1 MKINIIVDNDKCWHL
16 NTIRRLIPFLKE
28 RKILVNKIWVLPEKL
43 SNFKGLSIL
52 YWYLNI
58 FGLMNFIKLS
68 AFYILVLIQNI
79 FKKTNSFKDLAKMND
94 IKCVYLKNIN
104 DLTLYDDLKKEN
116 KNYNLIFTNHIISQ
130 KLLDL
135 KNNVFIN
142 KHSSLLPGY
151 KGLMPFIWTKIF
163 SAKNGVSVHLVS
175 KEIDSG
181 KIIFQKKIDYE
192 FNSMVEFYIY
202 IYENFP
208 KYFVESLK
216 NLEEENFFDTSY
228 KESSFSLPTRKE
240 FKQFLRS
247 GGKIIQLNDF
257 FKINK
262 IIN

>member
-16 NTIRRLIPFLKE
+16 NTIRRLVPFLKE
-28 RKILVNKIWVLPEKL
+28 RKIFVNKIWVLPEKL

-142 KHSSLLPGY
+142 KM
-151 KGLMPFIWTKIF
+151 KFETK
-163 SAKNGVSVHLVS
+163 NVLEHLNSVANQS
-175 KEIDSG
+175 
-181 KIIFQKKIDYE
+181 KKINRNEIERRLTELSRYSKKLALIQRRIDIE
-192 FNSMVEFYIY
+192 IE
-202 IYENFP
+202 
-208 KYFVESLK
+208 
-216 NLEEENFFDTSY
+216 
-228 KESSFSLPTRKE
+228 KEV
-240 FKQFLRS
+240 
-247 GGKIIQLNDF
+247 
-257 FKINK
+257 
-262 IIN
+262 